1 MTENA
6 RALRGREGGMQRGS
20 RVLGGLCALLVSVST
35 GVAAQ
40 DARREGPGSE
50 HLAKGDY
57 YFKAGY
63 YLKASEHY
71 RLALLEDPTSSSKK
85 LSFGHSLFA
94 IGNYSYA
101 SYALRRGVA
110 QLDAEAA
117 FRPAVEPLFPSK
129 RAFVQALRDLKR
141 YVTYSPRDPAGLTV
155 LGYVLFTVE
164 GEERRCRDMFLYLKR
179 LDRNDPFAD
188 YFLKQLDKRG
198 TRGDT
203 PTTELPDV
211 GPLDPEPSEPAPEPA
226 EPPPVAT
233 APAPPKQP
241 AVELGQVLTEPGR
254 QVESQPEAE
263 WPEPVPA
270 RAE

>member
-1 MTENA
+1 MI
-6 RALRGREGGMQRGS
+6 GS
-20 RVLGGLCALLVSVST
+20 RLAVVAALLCLPGS
-35 GVAAQ
+35 ALAQ
-40 DARREGPGSE
+40 DPPEKSAGSE
-50 HLAKGDY
+50 HQAKGDY

-85 LSFGHSLFA
+85 LAFGTALFA

-110 QLDAEAA
+110 QLDAATP
-117 FRPAVEPLFPSK
+117 FNPAIEPLFPGK

-155 LGYVLFTVE
+155 LGYVLFSVA

-179 LDRNDPFAD
+179 LDKNDPFAEF
-188 YFLKQLDKRG
+188 FLKQLDARG
-198 TRGDT
+198 TKGDT
-203 PTTELPDV
+203 PTTELPDI
-211 GPLDPEPSEPAPEPA
+211 PPEEIEESTPEPAPFAPPA
-226 EPPPVAT
+226 PKP
-233 APAPPKQP
+233 APAPPR
-241 AVELGQVLTEPGR
+241 VELGQVLTEPVR
-254 QVESQPEAE
+254 QGERPPEGE